1 MPTYDYECN
10 NCGHKITDFYQPIT
24 SEAITYCNECKKN
37 TLERLISIPYIAIK
51 GEAKTIG
58 QLAERNSNRF
68 GKAQVEDKT
77 MKDRESKKQAL
88 AEAKKEMRSKVNR
101 MSETQKR
108 RYIEDG
114 KV

>member
-1 MPTYDYECN
+1 MPTYDYECS
-10 NCGHKITDFYQPIT
+10 NCGHKIVDFYQSIN
-24 SEAITYCNECKKN
+24 SEAITYCNECKQN
-37 TLERLISIPYIAIK
+37 TLERLIFSPYIAVK

-58 QLAERNSNRF
+58 QLAERNSNKF
-68 GKAQVEDKT
+68 GKSQVEDKIN
-77 MKDRESKKQAL
+77 KDKESKQQAL
-88 AEAKKEMRSKVNR
+88 KEAKKEIRSKINS